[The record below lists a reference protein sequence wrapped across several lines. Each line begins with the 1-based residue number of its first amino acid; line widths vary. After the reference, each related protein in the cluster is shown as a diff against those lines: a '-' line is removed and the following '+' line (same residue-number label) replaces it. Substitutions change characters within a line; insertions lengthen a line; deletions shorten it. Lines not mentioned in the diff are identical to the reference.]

1 MSGVRVTEYERTACR
16 GTRDPNAAHMEL
28 ELLVKSGLSPLEA
41 IITGTRNAAEVIGRA
56 DDLGTIEPGK
66 LADLVVMA
74 GDPLADISA
83 SRDIQLVVKD
93 GTIVLDRLRPQHG
106 HLH

>member
-1 MSGVRVTEYERTACR
+1 MPGYSGPQRSSHGVGTPCEVR
-16 GTRDPNAAHMEL
+16 L
-28 ELLVKSGLSPLEA
+28 EP

-83 SRDIQLVVKD
+83 SRDIQFVVKD